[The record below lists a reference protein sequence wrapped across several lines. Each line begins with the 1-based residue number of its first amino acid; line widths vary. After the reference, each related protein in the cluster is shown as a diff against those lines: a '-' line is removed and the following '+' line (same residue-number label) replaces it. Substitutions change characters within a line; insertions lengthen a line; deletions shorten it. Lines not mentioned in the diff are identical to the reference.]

1 MLDKRV
7 SSLLAAINGIK
18 DGAVVLIGGF
28 GASGIPVE
36 LIDALIDYGA
46 RNLTIVTNNAGS
58 GQADIAKLLATGN
71 VSKIVCSYP
80 RSTGSVVFEE
90 LYAAGKIEL
99 ELVPQGTLSERMR
112 AAGAGIGGFF
122 TPTGAGTKLAEG
134 KETRIIDGK
143 EYVFEKPLKGDAAL
157 IKADTADRWG
167 NLTFRFAARNFA
179 PTMAMAADLTIVQ
192 VRQIVELGAI
202 QPEQVITPGIF
213 VDRIVEV
220 PEPIHAGQT
229 S

>member
-143 EYVFEKPLKGDAAL
+143 EYVFEKPLKGDVAL